1 MSMAIYN
8 AADLNTKNRHM
19 GGYGNAV
26 VVYGSVTPTAAI
38 FGDVYRPVVIPA
50 GLDVTDVDI
59 VNDDL
64 DTGGAPTISC
74 KVGFAPL
81 NAAEGPAA
89 VDDYFASAGKTFLN
103 AAGRTSLA
111 FPPIKFEKPVFLILT
126 ITGGA
131 AAFASGKVTA
141 IVKGDGVGVK

>member
-1 MSMAIYN
+1 MAIYN
-8 AADLNTKNRHM
+8 ATDLNTKNRHM

-64 DTGGAPTISC
+64 DTGGTPTISC

-81 NAAEGPAA
+81 NAAEGPTA
-89 VDDYFASAGKTFLN
+89 VDDYFASTGKTFLN

-131 AAFASGKVTA
+131 AAFTSGKVTA

>member
-1 MSMAIYN
+1 
-8 AADLNTKNRHM
+8 M

-64 DTGGAPTISC
+64 DTGGAPAISC

-89 VDDYFASAGKTFLN
+89 VDDYFASMGKTFLN

-111 FPPIKFEKPVFLILT
+111 FQPIKFEKPVFLTLT
-126 ITGGA
+126 LTGGA

>member
-1 MSMAIYN
+1 MAIYN

-26 VVYGSVTPTAAI
+26 VVYGFVTPTAAI
-38 FGDVYRPVVIPA
+38 FGDVYRPVIIPA

-59 VNDDL
+59 VNDKL
-64 DTGGAPTISC
+64 DSSGTPTISC

-81 NAAEGPAA
+81 NAVEGPPL
-89 VDDYFASAGKTFLN
+89 VDDYFAATGKTFLN

-141 IVKGDGVGVK
+141 IVKGDGIGVK

>member
-1 MSMAIYN
+1 MAIYN
-8 AADLNTKNRHM
+8 ATDLNTKNRHM

-64 DTGGAPTISC
+64 DTSGAPTINC

-81 NAAEGPAA
+81 NAVEGPPA

-103 AAGRTSLA
+103 TAGRTSLA
-111 FPPIKFEKPVFLILT
+111 FQPIKFEKPVFLTLT
-126 ITGGA
+126 LTGGA

-141 IVKGDGVGVK
+141 VVKGDGIGVK